1 MAKNKFKHWKNKYE
15 LAKININIG
24 KHEYTLARNKYNYM
38 FLKLKNICKRIC
50 RQSQNI
56 VGVGNNK
63 HIAGQIHGRDTAR
76 CTSQRTKHICRA
88 CRSIQH
94 DQEKAGYIKLY
105 E

>member
-63 HIAGQIHGRDTAR
+63 HIAGQIHGRDTALKMHLS
-76 CTSQRTKHICRA
+76 TNKTYLPSLSQHST
-88 CRSIQH
+88 
-94 DQEKAGYIKLY
+94 
-105 E
+105 